1 MNQKLFGTSGVRG
14 VINRDLTPEMA
25 VQIASAVAT
34 YTDSGKI
41 LIGHDTRTSASMLE
55 HSITAGL
62 LASGCSVYTL
72 GLVPTPVL
80 AYLTRELKAD
90 AGIMITAS
98 HNPPKYNGIKLFN
111 RDSMAFNEEKQKR
124 IEKIVEDKRFRRTNW
139 QDIKKE
145 TRLDETYRYID
156 AIQKT
161 VTLKKEWRI
170 VLDTANGATS
180 NIAPILF
187 RKLGCKITAINSQP
201 DGFFPGR
208 NPEPTTESLQPLCQI
223 VKQLKADA
231 GIAYDGDG
239 DRMVAVD
246 EKGKICPLDQNLAAY
261 ASHVVKKSKGGTVV
275 TTVEASICLEK
286 MVKQYNGK
294 VERTKVGDI
303 NVAVALRDR
312 KAIFGGEPCGAWIHP
327 KYHYCPDGIL
337 SSILLLKALEE
348 DGEGEQKIIL
358 SKFVSRAPWYPMI
371 RENVTCPNN
380 IKSKVMSEL
389 EKTVGSTFPKIK
401 EKLTI
406 DGLHI
411 TLENGWVLIRTSG
424 TEPLIRITVE
434 AESANEAKEIMEK
447 AINSLRNWSRKWSNE
462 NSCFSSR

>member
-1 MNQKLFGTSGVRG
+1 MKQKLFGTSGVRG
-14 VINRDLTPEMA
+14 IINRDLTPEIA
-25 VQIASAVAT
+25 LQIASAIAT

-41 LIGHDTRTSASMLE
+41 IIGHDTRTSASMLE
-55 HSITAGL
+55 HSLTAGL
-62 LASGCSVYTL
+62 LAGGCSVHTV
-72 GLVPTPVL
+72 GLLPTPVL
-80 AYLTRELKAD
+80 AYLTREIKAD

-98 HNPPKYNGIKLFN
+98 HNPPEYNGIKLFN
-111 RDSMAFNEEKQKR
+111 RDSMAFDEEKQNQ
-124 IEKIVEDKRFRRTNW
+124 IEKIVENKSFRQADW
-139 QDIKKE
+139 QNIKKE
-145 TRLDETYRYID
+145 TRIDETYRYID

-161 VTLKKEWRI
+161 VALKKEWQI

-187 RKLGCKITAINSQP
+187 RKLGCKVTAINSQP

-208 NPEPTTESLQPLCQI
+208 SPEPNAESLQPLCQI

-239 DRMVAVD
+239 DRMVAID
-246 EKGKICPLDQNLAAY
+246 ERGKISPFDQTLAAY
-261 ASHVVKKSKGGTVV
+261 ASHIVKRNKGATIV
-275 TTVEASICLEK
+275 TTVEASMCIEK

-294 VERTKVGDI
+294 VERTRVGDV
-303 NVAVALRDR
+303 NVAAAIRDC

-337 SSILLLKALEE
+337 SSILLFKALEE
-348 DGEGEQKIIL
+348 EDTSL
-358 SKFVSRAPWYPMI
+358 SKFVSKAPEYPMI

-380 IKSKVMSEL
+380 IKSKVINEL
-389 EKTVGSTFPKIK
+389 EKTVDSTFPKIR

-406 DGLHI
+406 DGLCI
-411 TLENGWVLIRTSG
+411 TLKNVWVLIRASG

-434 AESANEAKEIMEK
+434 AESVNEAKETMEK
-447 AINSLRNWSRKWSNE
+447 GIKLVKKLVKE
-462 NSCFSSR
+462 MVK